1 MIVKII
7 LRAVFLLIFTCTLA
21 VGQAQD
27 VDTVALKERMRKHL
41 KELLKEGIYDL
52 QDEELPSFQMYSVD
66 GKEFNSKGLDGKPT
80 LVNFWF
86 THCAPCIEE
95 IPMLNRIKKSYS
107 QKVSFIAITYQDSV
121 EISRFLEKKPF
132 DFTQLIDAQDFWDAL
147 GIKTA
152 PHTLIADRNG
162 IVRYMDKERPRD
174 LNDFETELRNQI
186 EKVLNH

>member
-1 MIVKII
+1 M
-7 LRAVFLLIFTCTLA
+7 LTL
-21 VGQAQD
+21 GQAQY

-41 KELLKEGIYDL
+41 KELLKEGISDL
-52 QDEELPSFQMYSVD
+52 QDKELPSFQINSVD

-95 IPMLNRIKKSYS
+95 IPMFNRIKKSYS
-107 QKVSFIAITYQDSV
+107 QKVNFIAITYQDSV
-121 EISRFLEKKPF
+121 EISGFLERKPF
-132 DFTQLIDAQDFWDAL
+132 DFTQLIDAQDFWDEL

-152 PHTLIADRNG
+152 PHTLITDRNG

-174 LNDFETELRNQI
+174 LNEFETELRNKI